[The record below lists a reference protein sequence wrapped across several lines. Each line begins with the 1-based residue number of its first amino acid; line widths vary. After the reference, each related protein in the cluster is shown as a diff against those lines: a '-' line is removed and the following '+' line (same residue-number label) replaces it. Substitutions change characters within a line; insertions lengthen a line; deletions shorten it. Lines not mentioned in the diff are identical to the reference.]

1 MGTRAL
7 EKIFTPSSI
16 AIIGASDKSGSLGGA
31 VIRNLVA
38 NDFQGKIYP
47 VNPKSYKTVSG
58 IKAYSRISQLPR
70 GVDLAIIC
78 TPADTVEKIINL
90 VAKARIPAAVIM
102 TGGTARV
109 RSSLFSPSRD
119 RLLEVQNKTQVR
131 ILGPDCLGII
141 NPNHN
146 LNASNIHVP
155 VKPGHIAYV
164 GQSGA
169 IANAITDWAIS
180 RNIGFSHVLTLGRGQ
195 DITLADVV
203 DHLASAR
210 SAKVMLVHL
219 DDFSGGRILLRS
231 LRATSRN
238 KLVLAVKSNR
248 FASSPLSSNIQTP
261 GILHRDILID
271 HALQRAGVLRV
282 DATNELFDCVETIQQ
297 KRQLKG
303 ERLAIISN
311 SRGGAILA
319 IDRLLLNHGKLARFT
334 TDTQQQLSRYLP
346 EYLSNT
352 NPVLL
357 DPELK
362 PHQLETVARIVLNDH
377 NVDALLVVYT
387 PGLWTNPEENAGA
400 LVTLAR
406 ESNKTLFCSWMGE
419 FSVSEARMLLDAHS
433 LPNFDTPD
441 NAIKAFMYM
450 VFHMRTQALM
460 RETPNSISTPAE
472 YSSKIARQ
480 LPDNDVIMPQL
491 VWQLIRSYGFSSVKN
506 NFSLTAEELIESSK
520 KISPPW
526 MVKLHHKEYL
536 KPFAYGRNA
545 RQRWR
550 SVGLNISSK
559 EQIQTEVKRLN
570 DELLNHYPDSK
581 VLGYSIQPMHRALG
595 NLQISLGIGRD
606 AEVGPFIFFG
616 GGGST
621 ADILT
626 DRQVAIPPLNMS
638 LARHLI
644 ERSHVS
650 EVLRER
656 SNEYDKELIILSRW
670 LCALSQLSSHYP
682 TISGLE
688 LNAIRSSYCGFLVLG
703 VAGNTAEKMT
713 PTFKPYPTELEEKAI
728 NHNNIKFKLRPIKA
742 EDELKLGEFYKS
754 LSAESLRFRFFNS
767 RKHFDHKELSRFAQ
781 IDYDREMAFVAI
793 QGKTLAGVVRVWID
807 PDSIKAEF
815 SVLVGDEFAGQRIGF
830 MLMEKMIRY
839 LTHIR
844 GVLQLVGSVLPNNQ
858 PMLKLAKRLGFSIEE
873 NSEDGLIELILNLNK
888 PKHSWQQKRLYV
900 MPNLS

>member
-7 EKIFTPSSI
+7 EQIFTPNSV
-16 AIIGASDKSGSLGGA
+16 AIIGASDKSGSLGGS
-31 VIRNLVA
+31 VLRNLIS
-38 NDFQGKIYP
+38 NGFEGKIYP
-47 VNPKSYKTVSG
+47 VNARNYKTVGG
-58 IKAYSRISQLPR
+58 IKAYNRLSQLPK
-70 GVDLAIIC
+70 GIDLAIIC
-78 TPADTVEKIINL
+78 TPADTVDKLISL
-90 VAKARIPAAVIM
+90 VAKADIPAAVIM

-109 RSSLFSPSRD
+109 RSSLFSPSRT

-141 NPNHN
+141 NPNHK
-146 LNASNIHVP
+146 LNASNVHVP

-180 RNIGFSHVLTLGRGQ
+180 RNIGFSHVLTLGQGQ

-203 DHLASAR
+203 DHLVSDK
-210 SAKVMLVHL
+210 SAKVLLVHL

-248 FASSPLSSNIQTP
+248 FAHSPLASNIQTP
-261 GILHRDILID
+261 GILSRDILID

-303 ERLAIISN
+303 DRLAIISN

-319 IDRLLLNHGKLARFT
+319 IDRLLHDKGKLARFT
-334 TDTQQQLSRYLP
+334 SDTQQQLQRYLP
-346 EYLSNT
+346 EYLSDT

-362 PHQLETVARIVLNDH
+362 PHQLETVARIVLNDF

-387 PGLWTNPEENAGA
+387 PGLGTDPEENAGA
-400 LVTLAR
+400 LVALAR

-419 FSVSEARMLLDAHS
+419 YSVDGARTLFDAHS
-433 LPNFDTPD
+433 IPNFDTPD

-450 VFHMRTQALM
+450 VSHMRTQALM
-460 RETPNSISTPAE
+460 RETPDSIATPAG
-472 YSSKIARQ
+472 YSLEIAQQ
-480 LPDNDVIMPQL
+480 LPEHDVIMPRL
-491 VWQLIRSYGFSSVKN
+491 AWQLIRSYGFSSAEN
-506 NFSLTAEELIESSK
+506 NFSRDVEGLLE
-520 KISPPW
+520 ISDSLPSPW
-526 MVKLHHKEYL
+526 VVKLHHKEYL
-536 KPFAYGRNA
+536 KPFAYGLNA
-545 RQRWR
+545 RHRWR
-550 SVGLNISSK
+550 SVGLNIGSK
-559 EQIQTEVKRLN
+559 AQIKAEVERLN
-570 DELLNHYPDSK
+570 AELIEHYPNSE
-581 VLGYSIQPMHRALG
+581 VLGYSIQPMHRALD
-595 NLQISLGIGRD
+595 NMQISLGIGRD
-606 AEVGPFIFFG
+606 IEVGPFIFFG

-626 DRQVAIPPLNMS
+626 DRQVAIPPLNMT

-644 ERSHVS
+644 ERSHAS

-656 SNEYDKELIILSRW
+656 SDEYDKELTILSRW
-670 LCALSQLSSHYP
+670 LVALSQLSSQYP

-688 LNAIRSSYCGFLVLG
+688 LNAIRASGGEFLVLG
-703 VAGNTAEKMT
+703 VAGQTDKKMT
-713 PTFKPYPTELEEKAI
+713 STFKAYPTELEQKVC

-742 EDELKLGEFYKS
+742 EDELKLGEFYKK
-754 LSAESLRFRFFNS
+754 LSPESLRFRFFNS

-793 QGKTLAGVVRVWID
+793 QGKVLAGVVRSWID

-815 SVLVGDEFAGQRIGF
+815 SVLVGDDYAGQRLGF
-830 MLMEKMIRY
+830 ILMEKMIDY
-839 LTHIR
+839 LTHER
-844 GVLQLVGSVLPNNQ
+844 GVLQLIGSVLPNNH

-873 NSEDGLIELILNLNK
+873 NSKEGFVELVLNLNE

-900 MPNLS
+900 M